1 MNEFDTI
8 TKIDRNI
15 YRFARDNKY
24 IIIKVEHTFLE
35 NVDINI
41 LNLNMSDDNVIF
53 IKQLRPC
60 EFSYGEDDYLIIG
73 TAYLYKDKKCISNS
87 IVDLYIVD
95 TNMKN
100 AKEMMETYFI

>member
-8 TKIDRNI
+8 TKIDRNT

-24 IIIKVEHTFLE
+24 IIVRVEHTFLE

-41 LNLNMSDDNVIF
+41 LNLDMSDDNVIF
-53 IKQLRPC
+53 IKQLRPNV
-60 EFSYGEDDYLIIG
+60 EDYYLIIG
-73 TAYLYKDKKCISNS
+73 IAYLYNNKKCISTS
-87 IVDLYIVD
+87 IVDLYIID

>member
-8 TKIDRNI
+8 TKIDRNT

-24 IIIKVEHTFLE
+24 IIVRVEHTFLE

-41 LNLNMSDDNVIF
+41 LNLDMSDDNVIF
-53 IKQLRPC
+53 IKQLRPN
-60 EFSYGEDDYLIIG
+60 EIYYVEDDYLIIG
-73 TAYLYKDKKCISNS
+73 TAYLYNDKKCISTS
-87 IVDLYIVD
+87 IVDLCIID